1 MKSTPCQKQHRAV
14 LGSLKSIIYGCNL
27 ILVKDIVVFTTN
39 YYIQEMMINSVYS
52 MTSTVIMILHLSG
65 ASYLKRAQKMSI
77 K

>member
-14 LGSLKSIIYGCNL
+14 LGPLKIIYGCTL

-39 YYIQEMMINSVYS
+39 YYIQEMMINLVYS
-52 MTSTVIMILHLSG
+52 MTSTVIMILHLSD

>member
-1 MKSTPCQKQHRAV
+1 M

-39 YYIQEMMINSVYS
+39 YDIQEMMINLVYS
-52 MTSTVIMILHLSG
+52 MTSIVIMILHLSD

>member
-1 MKSTPCQKQHRAV
+1 M

-39 YYIQEMMINSVYS
+39 DDIQEMMINSVYS
-52 MTSTVIMILHLSG
+52 MTSTVIMILHLSD

>member
-1 MKSTPCQKQHRAV
+1 M

-39 YYIQEMMINSVYS
+39 DDIQEMMINLVYS
-52 MTSTVIMILHLSG
+52 MTSIVIMILHLSD